1 MENLKITIAPEQDVK
16 NPIIVHELKGNLPE
30 PINMK
35 PLSIVGNID
44 SVSDWISTRKGTLN
58 LNDCHIVIDADQKT
72 IILLIGE
79 HHPINTTITG
89 KFTDNPELSKF
100 GINTT
105 KRYSPSELAS
115 VLKLNRIYFP
125 NREQHTSLLKNLK
138 NHEAKIT
145 AQLKE
150 ADDERGNTENS
161 INTQLASNV
170 DEKFTLEMPLFKG
183 SLDKVKFEVNIGIEV
198 RDKGI
203 SLWLDSVELKELSNE
218 KIELIIASKIAEFK
232 KDGFTV
238 IIK

>member
-1 MENLKITIAPEQDVK
+1 MPEGFKGDQ
-16 NPIIVHELKGNLPE
+16 PIVVHELTGSLPD

-35 PLSIVGNID
+35 ALSITGNINA
-44 SVSDWISTRKGTLN
+44 VSDWISTRK
-58 LNDCHIVIDADQKT
+58 DFFKPSDAHITIDAEAKT
-72 IILLIGE
+72 IVLIIDE
-79 HHPINTTITG
+79 HHPTNTIIAG
-89 KFTDNPELSKF
+89 KFTDNPELVKF

-115 VLKLNRIYFP
+115 VLKLNRIFFP
-125 NREQHTSLLKNLK
+125 SREQHTALLKNLK

-150 ADDERGNTENS
+150 TDDERGNTENS

-170 DEKFTLEMPLFKG
+170 DEKFTLEMALFKG
-183 SLDKVKFEVNIGIEV
+183 SADKVKFEVNIGIEV

-203 SLWLDSVELKELSNE
+203 SLWLDSVELKELTNE
-218 KIELIIASKIAEFK
+218 KIETIMNDKVKEYREG
-232 KDGFTV
+232 GFTV